1 MMRQLWAKTKN
12 KDLFTTADKCLEGEC
27 SIDDVD
33 DLLGELR
40 RTIRCVFIIGWIEVQ
55 TLSAAISIFRRK
67 RREDL

>member
-1 MMRQLWAKTKN
+1 MTRQLWAKTKN

-40 RTIRCVFIIGWIEVQ
+40 RTIRCVPIFI
-55 TLSAAISIFRRK
+55 SALEYRYSHFDFSFR
-67 RREDL
+67 